1 MDYSKLSNEDL
12 LALKA
17 GDYAKLSN
25 EGLLLIKGQEPSKQ
39 TGLEKTVGVVETIK
53 KPFKKTGEFIEKN
66 LKPGMGA
73 TQKAL
78 KGTIPGM
85 GLTALGT
92 AQNVFEQGGQ
102 AAAQVLPGG
111 MRIAPGQTLRTSPK
125 VAAGIGTGLAM
136 TPDIA
141 MLAAGGPGMARGATT
156 MARGATTMARG
167 ATNPLRRIA
176 EVITGP
182 GEAAQTLKGGRMLAE
197 ADTAVAATQDA
208 LAASKQIPKELSAAK
223 TELPTMQGRMAKLK
237 SERIQLVQKHG
248 KNIESFEANL
258 GPLESNKI
266 KQILENKPVLD
277 ATLKDLTELT
287 RKGSKAIQDKMT
299 AKDIR
304 LMRQLVQEVG
314 RNPEIA
320 LEGAQAA
327 QINKALGKAMDTYK
341 PGYSDALDMYKTA
354 QDALKDVPNVKAM
367 EVGKLRA
374 QIKQMESAFTNS
386 KLSKIGRASCR

>member
-66 LKPGMGA
+66 LNPGMVA

-141 MLAAGGPGMARGATT
+141 MLAAGGPG

-327 QINKALGKAMDTYK
+327 QINKAL
-341 PGYSDALDMYKTA
+341 
-354 QDALKDVPNVKAM
+354 
-367 EVGKLRA
+367 
-374 QIKQMESAFTNS
+374 
-386 KLSKIGRASCR
+386 